1 LAQRAGVLDLLGVT
15 DAERIAELERENAE
29 LRRQVAEL
37 PELRRQVAELPEL
50 RRQLEEL
57 RKEIEEWKRGHR
69 ERRRRRSSRPES
81 SRRATGR
88 GPGRPPGAEGSNRP
102 VPKTIH
108 ETVEHPFPP
117 VCDCG
122 GAVEATGEV
131 QSTVVQDIPPVEV
144 RNTQHVAPVGICAL
158 CKKRHAARL
167 PGSSAQGEPCTQV
180 QLGPGIQALSIAL
193 HFEHSV
199 PLLGV
204 TKILG
209 TWFGVQV
216 SAPGLSQMFDR
227 LHVRTAPARQEI
239 LVKLRQSAVVGFDE
253 TSHRQDGHD
262 AWLWLGRTAEV
273 SYFHVDLSRGAHV
286 FETMLGEGFVGIV
299 CSDFYGVY
307 TSRTDLLH
315 AYCNAH
321 TVRKARK
328 IAEVQPSPLTQEF
341 RVWLSDILADGR
353 RAQEQIDDDPVA
365 AKIAANNVRRRL
377 RRLID
382 TERFSDNAD
391 LKRLQ
396 DRMDRHF
403 DEVLLFTRR
412 SDVPMTNNDSERD
425 LRIAA
430 VHRKISGGTRSVTG
444 SETYAH
450 WMSVT
455 QTLRKNDG
463 DLRTWVEGAFQ
474 AHLAARSPPSVL
486 RQPAS

>member
-1 LAQRAGVLDLLGVT
+1 MLDLSGVT

-29 LRRQVAEL
+29 LRRLV
-37 PELRRQVAELPEL
+37 
-50 RRQLEEL
+50 EEL
-57 RKEIEEWKRGHR
+57 RKELEEWKRGHR
-69 ERRRRRSSRPES
+69 ERRRRRSSRPEGS
-81 SRRATGR
+81 RATGR
-88 GPGRPPGAEGSNRP
+88 GPGRPAGAVGRNRP
-102 VPKTIH
+102 VPEKIH
-108 ETVEHPFPP
+108 KTVEHPFPP

-144 RNTQHVAPVGICAL
+144 YNTRHVAPVGRCAH
-158 CKKRHAARL
+158 CKRRQVARL

-180 QLGPGIQALSIAL
+180 QLGPGVQALSISL
-193 HFEHSV
+193 HFEHHV
-199 PLLGV
+199 PLMGV

-227 LHVRTAPARQEI
+227 LRVRTAPARQEI

-253 TSHRQDGHD
+253 TSHRQDGHNG
-262 AWLWLGRTAEV
+262 WLWLGRTAEV

-307 TSRTDLLH
+307 TSRTDLRH

-321 TVRKARK
+321 TVRKAK
-328 IAEVQPSPLTQEF
+328 KTAEVQPSPLTQEF
-341 RVWLSDILADGR
+341 SLWLSDILAAGR
-353 RAQEQIDDDPVA
+353 RAQEQIDDDPAA
-365 AKIAANNVRRRL
+365 AKIAATNIRRRL

-382 TERFSDNAD
+382 TERFGANAD

-403 DEVLLFTRR
+403 NEVLLFTRR
-412 SDVPMTNNDSERD
+412 TDVPMTNNDTERD
-425 LRIAA
+425 IRPGA
-430 VHRKISGGTRSVTG
+430 VHRKISGGTRSLGG

-455 QTLRKNDG
+455 QTLRKNND
-463 DLRTWVEGAFQ
+463 DLRGWAEGAFL
-474 AHLAARSPPSVL
+474 AHLAGRPPPSVL
-486 RQPAS
+486 TMPTEPAS

>member
-1 LAQRAGVLDLLGVT
+1 MLDPWGVT

-29 LRRQVAEL
+29 LRRQ
-37 PELRRQVAELPEL
+37 
-50 RRQLEEL
+50 LEEL
-57 RKEIEEWKRGHR
+57 RKELEEWKRGHR
-69 ERRRRRSSRPES
+69 ERRRRRSSRAEG

-88 GPGRPPGAEGSNRP
+88 GPGRPAGAAGSNRP
-102 VPKTIH
+102 VPEKIH
-108 ETVEHPFPP
+108 QTVEHPFPD
-117 VCDCG
+117 VCECG

-131 QSTVVQDIPPVEV
+131 QSTVVQDIPQVEV
-144 RNTQHVAPVGICAL
+144 CNTRHVAPVGRCAL
-158 CKKRHAARL
+158 CKKPHVARL
-167 PGSSAQGEPCTQV
+167 PGSSATGEPCTQV
-180 QLGPGIQALSIAL
+180 QLGPGIQALSISL
-193 HFEHSV
+193 HFEHNV

-227 LHVRTAPARQEI
+227 LRVRTAPARQEI

-253 TSHRQDGHD
+253 TSHQQDGHN

-273 SYFHVDLSRGAHV
+273 SYFHVALSRGAHV
-286 FETMLGEGFVGIV
+286 FETILGNGFVGVV

-321 TVRKARK
+321 TVRKAKK
-328 IAEVQPSPLTQEF
+328 IAEVQPSPLTREF
-341 RVWLSDILADGR
+341 SGWLSDILADGR

-365 AKIAANNVRRRL
+365 ANIAAKNVRRRL
-377 RRLID
+377 RRLVD
-382 TERFSDNAD
+382 AERFGANAD
-391 LKRLQ
+391 VKRLQ
-396 DRMDRHF
+396 DRMDWHF
-403 DEVLLFTRR
+403 NEVLLFTRR
-412 SDVPMTNNDSERD
+412 SDVPMTNNDTERD

-430 VHRKISGGTRSVTG
+430 VHRKISGGTRSAGG

-463 DLRTWVEGAFQ
+463 DLRAWVEGAFQ
-474 AHLAARSPPSVL
+474 AHLAARPPPSVL
-486 RQPAS
+486 IQPAS